1 MNPSHPVFGTS
12 GDFITSPEI
21 SQVFGEVIDPS
32 LCIWFVSQWA
42 NAGKPASVRLVE
54 LGPGRGTLM
63 ADILRTISKF
73 GLSQSLTGVHF
84 VETSQALRSVQE
96 RLQSSP
102 HYGDVKL
109 HWYNSITE
117 IPRSPSEYT
126 ILVAH
131 EFFDAL
137 PIHVLQKK
145 ETGWHEVLIANTED
159 LQTSPSPETKDA
171 DTNESTTQENSAM
184 TPGPR
189 LRRVLSPQPSAASML
204 LGHSSPRFDKLPVGS
219 FIEVSPTSFRIAH
232 HVGRLLAAN
241 PPPSDIPGR
250 SRSLPQDETKEA
262 EKEEVGVGGCGL
274 FIDYGGA
281 NVFGDSFRAFKQH
294 KIVDAFD
301 QPGEC
306 DLTANVDFAYLKEAM
321 SGLVSTHGPLT
332 QSSFLERMGLPIR
345 VDALLRGAKSEERRK
360 VIQDA
365 ASRLVD
371 LSGMGKEYKVL
382 GITSTAGT
390 DVEAYPFIREQEPVQ
405 EEPVKKQGQDESTEA
420 SSSSA

>member
-12 GDFITSPEI
+12 G
-21 SQVFGEVIDPS
+21 
-32 LCIWFVSQWA
+32 IWFVSQWA
-42 NAGKPASVRLVE
+42 NAGKPTSVRLVE

-96 RLQSSP
+96 QLQSSP

-145 ETGWHEVLIANTED
+145 ETGWHEVLIASTDD
-159 LQTSPSPETKDA
+159 LQTSPPPSSENKDVET
-171 DTNESTTQENSAM
+171 TNESTTQENSTI

-250 SRSLPQDETKEA
+250 SRSLPQDEKA

-294 KIVDAFD
+294 KIVDTFD

-371 LSGMGKEYKVL
+371 LNGMGKEYKVL

-405 EEPVKKQGQDESTEA
+405 EEPVKKQGHDESTET